1 MAAWAIIIFAAAL
14 GILRLGQH
22 SSIIQILNVVMYPFT
37 GTLLG
42 IFLLGLL
49 TRRISGAPTLG
60 AALVGLAVTITIPLA
75 GIPVSNFYFG
85 VIAAGTT
92 FVTAILAGVLFPAM
106 DPKRT
111 EGLTVV

>member
-1 MAAWAIIIFAAAL
+1 
-14 GILRLGQH
+14 
-22 SSIIQILNVVMYPFT
+22 MYPFT

-49 TRRISGAPTLG
+49 TRRISGPPTLG

-92 FVTAILAGVLFPAM
+92 FVTAILAGALFPAM
-106 DPKRT
+106 DPKADGRPHM
-111 EGLTVV
+111 VVYAAWLQRPIAGQF